1 MEIQYQPQ
9 AWTRV
14 RFKGVALNHVKNPD
28 NAPEPIRTQL
38 VEFRTKLNAL
48 GFCVHD
54 PKQSGLDVTAQILP
68 IWFVYAFYA
77 CIWGALFLYGYAVF
91 TYNRGWK
98 RMHSDCFL
106 GHGMGGVDLGL
117 DCHIRRTCSNVS
129 VTYTLLSSS
138 ESKCVES
145 PVLTESLGETDMACM
160 NQTNTRI
167 NRNTHTLMTLTAM
180 IPAVSI
186 FFVS

>member
-91 TYNRGWK
+91 TYKW
-98 RMHSDCFL
+98 
-106 GHGMGGVDLGL
+106 V
-117 DCHIRRTCSNVS
+117 
-129 VTYTLLSSS
+129 
-138 ESKCVES
+138 
-145 PVLTESLGETDMACM
+145 SLGIYYIVAGSVC
-160 NQTNTRI
+160 
-167 NRNTHTLMTLTAM
+167 TA
-180 IPAVSI
+180 IVSWVMGWVGWI
-186 FFVS
+186 LGWTAIYVERARMSL